1 MTISPK
7 REAEL
12 SAVAKEFL
20 RDYYHTVP
28 KPKAVVVEDQVV
40 RDADVEVSRADKNSP
55 MGDDKVVR
63 VRRPD
68 YVTINMAEYE
78 RQRNEKAAERQRRK
92 WEREY
97 NNLDPLIW
105 GYDED
110 ED

>member
-1 MTISPK
+1 MAISPK

-12 SAVAKEFL
+12 NAVVKEFL

-40 RDADVEVSRADKNSP
+40 RDADVEVSKADKNYPTSE
-55 MGDDKVVR
+55 DKVVR

-68 YVTINMAEYE
+68 YVTINFAAYE
-78 RQRNEKAAERQRRK
+78 EQQEDKRRYK
-92 WEREY
+92 RYLKE
-97 NNLDPLIW
+97 LDPCGLGIY
-105 GYDED
+105 GPIDDE

>member
-1 MTISPK
+1 MAISPE

-40 RDADVEVSRADKNSP
+40 RDADVEVSKADKNCTSE
-55 MGDDKVVR
+55 DKVVR

-78 RQRNEKAAERQRRK
+78 RQRAEKAAERQRRK

-97 NNLDPLIW
+97 LNLDPLIW